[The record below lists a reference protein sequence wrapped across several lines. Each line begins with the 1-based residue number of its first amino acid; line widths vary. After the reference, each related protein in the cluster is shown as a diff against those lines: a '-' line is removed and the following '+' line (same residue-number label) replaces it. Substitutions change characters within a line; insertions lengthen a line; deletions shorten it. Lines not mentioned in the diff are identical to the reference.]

1 MKVPR
6 RMNQYNEA
14 LSHVV
19 GGAPLETA
27 PTQPP
32 DPQLVTQ
39 LARAIQTSTS
49 SGFAGGAMIAEAID
63 ALITERLR
71 VLVEELGGREG
82 PVMPVHSEYVR
93 HERRLFD
100 ALVKHAP
107 VVQMSDDLVGDVV
120 KTLEVLAESLNACR
134 AQQRENVETI
144 KALEGRVETAEAA
157 NTELDNA
164 RKSAEQSARDL
175 RENNATLRARLAEA
189 ERVTE
194 DAAII
199 DALAAR
205 EIEVECM
212 GTTVPYWNVVV
223 VKTGEMFTA
232 SPSLVQPTTLRE
244 ALTRALT
251 AARGGG

>member
-1 MKVPR
+1 MKVRVEIDLQNGTLASAEFDVPEHIVPR

-27 PTQPP
+27 PVSATEPEIN
-32 DPQLVTQ
+32 
-39 LARAIQTSTS
+39 AIVNEFMTSNVRKEFEGTS
-49 SGFAGGAMIAEAID
+49 VISYAHSIKIDVAAMA
-63 ALITERLR
+63 
-71 VLVEELGGREG
+71 
-82 PVMPVHSEYVR
+82 S
-93 HERRLFD
+93 
-100 ALVKHAP
+100 
-107 VVQMSDDLVGDVV
+107 
-120 KTLEVLAESLNACR
+120 
-134 AQQRENVETI
+134 TI
-144 KALEGRVETAEAA
+144 H
-157 NTELDNA
+157 
-164 RKSAEQSARDL
+164 
-175 RENNATLRARLAEA
+175 TLRARLAEA

-194 DAAII
+194 DSAII